1 MKKPRTPLQEI
12 ATERNYIKY
21 IFSGMKR
28 KNINMNLLTIEEKV
42 LFKRIDADLNWLID
56 NFKDNTKKLNLK
68 EKIKI

>member
-1 MKKPRTPLQEI
+1 MKKPRTSLQEI

>member
-1 MKKPRTPLQEI
+1 MKKPRTSLQEI
-12 ATERNYIKY
+12 STERNYIKY

>member
-1 MKKPRTPLQEI
+1 MKTPRTPLQKI

-28 KNINMNLLTIEEKV
+28 KNINMDLLTIEEKV
-42 LFKRIDADLNWLID
+42 LFKRIDSDLNWLID

>member
-1 MKKPRTPLQEI
+1 MKKPRTKLQEI

-21 IFSGMKR
+21 IFTGMRR

-42 LFKRIDADLNWLID
+42 LFKRIDGDLNWLID

-68 EKIKI
+68 SKI